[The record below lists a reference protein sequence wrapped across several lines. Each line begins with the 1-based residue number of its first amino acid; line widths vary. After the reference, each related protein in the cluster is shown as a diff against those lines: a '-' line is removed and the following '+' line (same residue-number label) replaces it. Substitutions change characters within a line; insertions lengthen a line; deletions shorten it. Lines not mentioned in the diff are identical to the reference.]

1 MAYKPQ
7 YGPGS
12 STIAENRRKQMDPSK
27 KLEKVRDI
35 SDEDI
40 VLLMGHRAPGAAYPT
55 AHPPLSEQQE
65 PDCPI
70 RKMVVPLDGA
80 KAGDRIRFI
89 QFTDSMY
96 NAPCHP
102 YQRSYIESY
111 RFRGVDPGTL
121 SGRQIVECRER
132 DLEKIAKEL
141 VATELFD
148 AARTGIRG
156 STVHGH
162 SLRLDEDGMM
172 FDMMQR
178 RILDKKANVVKY
190 VKNQNSEPLDKEVKV
205 GKPMD
210 EKWLKAHS
218 TIFHSLVGVPFR
230 SDQEYI
236 EYVQRVHSL
245 RTKYGNMPM
254 E

>member
-1 MAYKPQ
+1 
-7 YGPGS
+7 
-12 STIAENRRKQMDPSK
+12 MDPSK
-27 KLEKVRDI
+27 KLVKLRDI
-35 SDEDI
+35 SDENI

-55 AHPPLSEQQE
+55 MHPPLAEQQE

-70 RKMVVPLDGA
+70 RKIVTPIDGA

-89 QFTDSMY
+89 QFADSMY

-102 YQRSYIESY
+102 YQRSYVEAY
-111 RFRGVDPGTL
+111 RFRGCDPGTL
-121 SGRQIVECRER
+121 SGRQIIECRER

-141 VATELFD
+141 VGTELFD
-148 AARTGIRG
+148 PARTGIRG

-162 SLRLDEDGMM
+162 SLRLAEDGMM

-178 RILDKKANVVKY
+178 CILDKKANMVKY

-210 EKWLKAHS
+210 EKWLKAHT
-218 TIFHSLVGVPFR
+218 TIFHSLVGTPFR
-230 SDQEYI
+230 SDAEYI

-245 RTKYGNMPM
+245 RTKYGYVPM